1 MAYKYIE
8 INGTKILRHQFND
21 TKTEQE
27 FLARF
32 PKEMDEGF
40 VTVHRW
46 GPGHT
51 SPNRAEERYIST
63 LDFFIAP
70 IVDGKVVIDLGAEG
84 PAEPV
89 PAKVSLEIPPELDNL
104 TDKQLLE
111 MCPMVG
117 AKANPRMPRKNL
129 MAALALAIKK
139 NPKNWESVKL
149 RYADNNLKRDTMKPQ
164 AVTA

>member
-1 MAYKYIE
+1 MGYRYIE

-21 TKTEQE
+21 TKSEQE

-32 PKEMDEGF
+32 PKDMDEGF

-51 SPNRAEERYIST
+51 SANRAEERYIST
-63 LDFFIAP
+63 LDFFVAP
-70 IVDGKVVIDLGAEG
+70 IVDGKVVIDLGADS
-84 PAEPV
+84 PDPI

-111 MCPMVG
+111 MCPQVG

-149 RYADNNLKRDTMKPQ
+149 RFADNELKRGTVKAQ